1 MSTTVS
7 TEKEIHHY
15 HLFFVFRLRNYNL
28 PVVYHMMSHTSE
40 DALYSDVPLLQSNF
54 ETLQETCQNKIN
66 FEFYHTLSPE
76 HEADKIRD
84 KLPILKDAIIID
96 TIENVVE
103 ILEKELESNAYD
115 ELPTPSI
122 ARKCNHLVLNIYA
135 NKDIK
140 FNVVDNSDLI
150 RNYIYN
156 TIYRFGRIIYT
167 DGIRT
172 HNGCIKTEYLTK
184 YDEKAKQFFEG
195 YGKNIDRSRP
205 TIPYE

>member
-1 MSTTVS
+1 MSTAVS

-28 PVVYHMMSHTSE
+28 PVVYHMMSHTPE

-76 HEADKIRD
+76 HEADRIKD
-84 KLPILKDAIIID
+84 KLPVLKDAIIID
-96 TIENVVE
+96 TIEDIVY
-103 ILEKELESNAYD
+103 ILKKELESNKYD

-122 ARKCNHLVLNIYA
+122 ARKCNHLVLNMYA
-135 NKDIK
+135 TKDIK
-140 FNVVDNSDLI
+140 YNVVNNDDLI

-172 HNGCIKTEYLTK
+172 YNGCIKTEYLTK

-195 YGKNIDRSRP
+195 YGKNIDRSTP